1 MKTNSIVFKLF
12 IITTVFFVSFLGI
25 AMIVQTVF
33 FEDFYLERK
42 IKNLEK
48 NIEEF
53 NEEYLSNNWNE
64 NEMIEKANIF
74 AEKNNSNIA
83 ILDKNGILKYMN
95 SYYMTIFTQNEEEII
110 IPLNN
115 FLYDIDFEEFDIGL
129 EITIEGIYYEDENTL
144 IPLNLF
150 INGINLEI
158 NDYDDSIQEDSSTED
173 ESDLFLDTITIT
185 GTISDLNIPVDIDNI
200 GLYGEEI
207 FWDAIDEVFW
217 EIQSSDFT
225 LNEEIKSYNYIDSST
240 GTENIILVKP
250 IIKNE
255 KIEEIIITMSSLQPV
270 GEAID
275 IMKEFYLYGFIIIIL
290 IVIILSFIYSKMISK
305 PMIKLNNA
313 AIKMAELDF
322 NTICDVKSND
332 EIGSLSNSLNSLS
345 YNLKNTLDE
354 LNSAN
359 EKLIEDIEKEKE
371 LENMRKEF
379 ISSAS
384 HELKTPLGIIKGF
397 AEGIKDGIYEDK
409 KEYYLDVILDE
420 IENMNELVLDL
431 LDLSKLE
438 AKSYKLNKEKFN
450 IDRLVNYTID
460 KFRIHIEEKDIN
472 IIFNKTYENII
483 VYADKRRIEQV
494 IINLFSN
501 AVRHTERNG
510 IININININS
520 DNEEVNINIENS
532 GPNVPKE
539 EINKIWDR
547 FYRAEKSRDKKSGG
561 TGLGLAIVKN
571 ILELHQSKYGVK
583 NTENGVLFYFSLSSI
598 DNLRGDS

>member
-12 IITTVFFVSFLGI
+12 IITTIFFISFLGI

-48 NIEEF
+48 NIEKF
-53 NEEYLSNNWNE
+53 NDEYLSNNWNE
-64 NEMIEKANIF
+64 NEIIEKTNIF

-95 SYYMTIFTQNEEEII
+95 SYYIKILTKDEEEII

-115 FLYDIDFEEFDIGL
+115 FLYDIDFEEFEVGL
-129 EITIEGIYYEDENTL
+129 EITVEGIFYEDENTL
-144 IPLNLF
+144 VPLDLF
-150 INGINLEI
+150 IDEINLEI
-158 NDYDDSIQEDSSTED
+158 NDNYDSMNEDSSEN
-173 ESDLFLDTITIT
+173 ESDLLIETKTIT
-185 GTISDLNIPVDIDNI
+185 GTISDLNIPIDINNI
-200 GLYGEEI
+200 GLYREDI

-217 EIQSSDFT
+217 EIQSPNFT
-225 LNEEIKSYNYIDSST
+225 LNEEIENYDYIDPST
-240 GTENIILVKP
+240 GTENIILVKS

-255 KIEEIIITMSSLQPV
+255 KLEEIIITMSSLQPV

-275 IMKEFYLYGFIIIIL
+275 IMKEFYLYGFIIIIF

-305 PMIKLNNA
+305 PMIKLNNT
-313 AIKMAELDF
+313 AIKMADLDF
-322 NTICDVKSND
+322 DTVCDVKSND

-420 IENMNELVLDL
+420 IEKMNELVLDL

-438 AKSYKLNKEKFN
+438 SKSYKLNKEEFDIN
-450 IDRLVNYTID
+450 RLVNYTID
-460 KFRIHIEEKDIN
+460 KFRIHLEEKDIN
-472 IIFNKTYENII
+472 IIFNKTDENII
-483 VYADKRRIEQV
+483 VYADKRRIDQV

-510 IININININS
+510 IINININC
-520 DNEEVNINIENS
+520 DNEETYIGIENS
-532 GPNVPKE
+532 GNNIPKE
-539 EINKIWDR
+539 EIIKIWDR

-583 NTENGVLFYFSLSSI
+583 NTKNGVLFYFSLNAI
-598 DNLRGDS
+598 DFLRGDN